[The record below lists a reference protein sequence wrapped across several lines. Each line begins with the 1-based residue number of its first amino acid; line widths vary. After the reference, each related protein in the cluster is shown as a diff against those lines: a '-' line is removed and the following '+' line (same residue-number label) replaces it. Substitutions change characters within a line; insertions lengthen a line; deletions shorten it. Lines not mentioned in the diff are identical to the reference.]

1 MNYELRA
8 YLSQRQTLQ
17 IVSPSYRTKMMD
29 WGLQVLSAFQR
40 STSKTFFMFAS
51 LMDKYCETRAQQMRV
66 REVSLSEFHLLGL
79 TAIFM
84 SSKIEDPRPI
94 LLDEILT
101 HAGFGAFTRPMV
113 LNTEVEIL
121 KTLSF
126 RLQIQDTSPVERSYS
141 LLLTFTMEHSN
152 KSAMTKPVDPHALLS
167 TPELFPTL

>member
-1 MNYELRA
+1 
-8 YLSQRQTLQ
+8 
-17 IVSPSYRTKMMD
+17 
-29 WGLQVLSAFQR
+29 
-40 STSKTFFMFAS
+40 
-51 LMDKYCETRAQQMRV
+51 MRL

-94 LLDEILT
+94 LLDEILM

-141 LLLTFTMEHSN
+141 LLLTFTMENVS
-152 KSAMTKPVDPHALLS
+152 KSIMTKPADPHTLLS
-167 TPELFPTL
+167 TPQLFPTL